1 MQYENGRFY
10 MSRIGK
16 MPITIPK
23 GVKVE
28 LNNNKIKVSGERGTE
43 ISIRI
48 FK

>member
-1 MQYENGRFY
+1 

-28 LNNNKIKVSGERGTE
+28 LNNNKIKVSGERGALE
-43 ISIRI
+43 INIHPDI
-48 FK
+48 QVKV